1 MHLWKNPFFHDRAT
15 SFKLLNI
22 GLLPVLFCMPLSLT
36 RVRLLGRLT
45 ELVQKVKKVQ

>member
-15 SFKLLNI
+15 SFK
-22 GLLPVLFCMPLSLT
+22 LLPVLFCMPLSLT